1 MEAATP
7 APPPPPP
14 AEQQGGRIDITKVIS
29 ETFSIYGDQVGVLLG
44 SAAAIFLVVG
54 IAAGLA
60 AAAGSVI
67 LGLLAAILGIVAS
80 TLYGGFVVKL
90 VEDVRDGRRDDSVG
104 DLFRSAAGVIGSLI
118 GNGILKGIAVA
129 IGLVL
134 LIAPGLFLLTIWAVT
149 GPVIVVERR
158 GAIEAFGRSR
168 ELVKGDGWPVFA
180 VVVIVFIIS
189 FAVSQITGAIGGDS
203 DAASILFSTIGSI
216 ITAPITALAAAVLF
230 FDLGGGGPQAPP
242 PVGEPVDVAPPT
254 PGT

>member
-7 APPPPPP
+7 GPPPPPP
-14 AEQQGGRIDITKVIS
+14 SNRVDIGKILGES
-29 ETFSIYGDQVGVLLG
+29 FSIYGAQAGALLGTAAVIFLLVGV
-44 SAAAIFLVVG
+44 IQ
-54 IAAGLA
+54 GLA
-60 AAAGSVI
+60 GASDSLVLSLVGSI
-67 LGLLAAILGIVAS
+67 ASIVGT

-90 VEDVRDGRRDDSVG
+90 VEDVRDGRRDDTVG
-104 DLFRSAAGVIGSLI
+104 DLLRSASGFILPLL

-134 LIAPGLFLLTIWAVT
+134 LVVPGLILLTIWAVT
-149 GPVIVVERR
+149 GPAIVAERR

-168 ELVKGDGWPVFA
+168 ELVKGEGFPVFGLI
-180 VVVIVFIIS
+180 VIIFLIGIGIS
-189 FAVSQITGAIGGDS
+189 IVAGILGGGLGDGGAI
-203 DAASILFSTIGSI
+203 AASIVGTII
-216 ITAPITALAAAVLF
+216 VAPITSVATAVLF